1 MPAPVAAGRSQKV
14 IVLEA
19 LTHHGLFTCVTAS
32 TTYNGV
38 EKDRSMSGNKRILVA
53 MSGGVDSSTAAWLL
67 QEEGLDVAGVFMS
80 RVPVNGQGSEISQA
94 TRARRVAEYL
104 EIPFDVVDFSD
115 AFELLMDFFC
125 SEYLRGRT
133 PNPCAVCN
141 REIKFG
147 RLLDLCQEKGFDALA
162 TGHYVRSGR
171 TDSRWGLRRGSDRT
185 KDQSYYLFGL
195 SQEQLA
201 RAVFPLGERTKEDV
215 RALARKVGLPSA
227 EAEESQDI
235 CFVPEG
241 DYPRLVRDRKGADVR
256 PGDIIDGSGNVV
268 GRHEGIVDFTV
279 GQRRGVGVAVGEPV
293 YVVDIDPRTHRVVIG
308 PVSDL
313 LVGDFTV
320 ESVNWVGVAPPREP
334 FRCDVQV
341 RYRSKPFPAAVTLAA
356 RFGVH
361 VTADEPQRAVSPGQA
376 AVFYRDDL
384 VLGGG
389 WIARRT

>member
-1 MPAPVAAGRSQKV
+1 
-14 IVLEA
+14 
-19 LTHHGLFTCVTAS
+19 
-32 TTYNGV
+32 
-38 EKDRSMSGNKRILVA
+38 MSGKKRILVA

-80 RVPVNGQGSEISQA
+80 RLPVHGQDSETPQA
-94 TRARRVAEYL
+94 ARVRRVAEFL
-104 EIPFDVVDFSD
+104 EMPFEVVDFSD

-133 PNPCAVCN
+133 PNPCALCN

-147 RLLDLCQEKGFDALA
+147 RLLDLCDQKGFDALA
-162 TGHYVRSGR
+162 TGHYVRSDL
-171 TDSRWGLRRGSDRT
+171 TDSRWCLRRGSDPA

-195 SQEQLA
+195 SQEQVA
-201 RAVFPLGERTKEDV
+201 RAVFPLGDRTKEDV
-215 RALARKVGLPSA
+215 RALARKIGLPSA

-241 DYPRLVRDRKGADVR
+241 EYSGLVRRRKGADVH
-256 PGDIIDGSGNVV
+256 PGDIVDASGKVV

-279 GQRRGVGVAVGEPV
+279 GQRRGVGVAMGQPV

-308 PVSDL
+308 PDSDLRVSD
-313 LVGDFTV
+313 FAV
-320 ESVNWVGVAPPREP
+320 ESVNWVGIAPPREP

-341 RYRSKPFPAAVTLAA
+341 RYRAKPFPAKVTLAG

-361 VTADEPQRAVSPGQA
+361 VTPDEPQRAVSPGQA

-384 VLGGG
+384 LLGGG
-389 WIARRT
+389 WIMRKT